1 MANESFAIGEIVKAT
16 AGRDRNKLFIVIDII
31 DDDYV
36 WIVNGTNRTFDKPK
50 KKKNK
55 HLKTMGASNY
65 QIRKKILQGRQVFDS
80 EICKVLETLGYN
92 E

>member
-1 MANESFAIGEIVKAT
+1 MAKGSFEIGEIVKAT
-16 AGRDRNKLFIVIDII
+16 AGRDKNKLFIVMAVI

-36 WIVNGTNRTFDKPK
+36 WIVNGANRTIDKPK

-55 HLKTMGASNY
+55 HLKSMGTY
-65 QIRKKILQGRQVFDS
+65 DYRIREKLLTGKQVFDS
-80 EICKVLETLGYN
+80 EICKVLEALGYN